1 MDNIG
6 KIAVIFSVLGIFALY
21 ALSTFSTPPLVP
33 LDEIPNHREN
43 FVRVRG
49 ILTEIHFTKQGNAI
63 LRVENL
69 SQSVQVFVPRGG
81 VSGVGGA
88 DVGSAKL
95 NFSLGDEV
103 EVEGIVKIFD
113 GIYEIVAKDIRKL
126 RSSEFPAFSV
136 SQVSS
141 QPQDFVG
148 RKIRVAGCVK
158 RTYKRVF
165 HLCDCNGS
173 FGEIRVLLNF
183 ERGTKIERGAKV
195 AVDGYL
201 RYNPEGMRYELISTA
216 VYERSPKGMNK

>member
-6 KIAVIFSVLGIFALY
+6 KIAVIFSVLGISALY
-21 ALSTFSTPPLVP
+21 ALSTISTPPIVP
-33 LDEIPNHREN
+33 LDKISTHREN

-81 VSGVGGA
+81 VSGVGSASSAG
-88 DVGSAKL
+88 VGSAKL
-95 NFSLGDEV
+95 NLSLGDEV
-103 EVEGIVKIFD
+103 EVEGIVKLFD
-113 GIYEIVAKDIRKL
+113 GIYEIVAEDIHKL

-148 RKIRVAGCVK
+148 RKIRVVGCVK

-165 HLCDCNGS
+165 YLCDCNDS
-173 FGEIRVLLNF
+173 FGEMRVLLNF
-183 ERGTKIERGAKV
+183 ERGAKIERGAKV
-195 AVDGYL
+195 AIEGYL
-201 RYNPEGMRYELISTA
+201 RYNPEGMRYELLSTA
-216 VYERSPKGMNK
+216 VCSN

>member
-21 ALSTFSTPPLVP
+21 AISTISTPPIVP
-33 LDEIPNHREN
+33 LDEIGTHNGEL
-43 FVRVRG
+43 VRIQG
-49 ILTEIHFTKQGNAI
+49 ILTEIACTKQGNAI
-63 LRVENL
+63 LRVENG
-69 SQSVQVFVPRGG
+69 SDAVQVFLSRGCGVG
-81 VSGVGGA
+81 VSSVSSGA
-88 DVGSAKL
+88 NSVKRIL

-103 EVEGIVKIFD
+103 EVEGTVKLFD
-113 GIYEIVAKDIRKL
+113 DIYEIVAEDIRKL

-148 RKIRVAGCVK
+148 RKIRVVGCVK

-165 HLCDCNGS
+165 YLCDCNDS
-173 FGEIRVLLNF
+173 FGEMRVLL
-183 ERGTKIERGAKV
+183 EREAKIERGAKV

-201 RYNPEGMRYELISTA
+201 RYNPEGMRYELLSTA
-216 VYERSPKGMNK
+216 VYSA

>member
-33 LDEIPNHREN
+33 LDEIGAHNGEL
-43 FVRVRG
+43 VRIQG
-49 ILTEIHFTKQGNAI
+49 ILTEIACTKQGNAI
-63 LRVENL
+63 LRVENG
-69 SQSVQVFVPRGG
+69 SDAVQVFLSRGCGVG
-81 VSGVGGA
+81 VSSVSSSGA
-88 DVGSAKL
+88 SSVKRIL

-103 EVEGIVKIFD
+103 EVEGIVKLFD
-113 GIYEIVAKDIRKL
+113 GIYEIVAEDIRKL

-136 SQVSS
+136 SQVAS

-148 RKIRVAGCVK
+148 RKIRVVGCVK

-165 HLCDCNGS
+165 HLCDCGDS
-173 FGEIRVLLNF
+173 FGEMRVLLNSL
-183 ERGTKIERGAKV
+183 ERGAKIERGAKV
-195 AVDGYL
+195 AIEGYL

-216 VYERSPKGMNK
+216 VCSN

>member
-21 ALSTFSTPPLVP
+21 ALSTFSTPPIVP
-33 LDEIPNHREN
+33 LDEISAHNGEL
-43 FVRVRG
+43 VRIQG
-49 ILTEIHFTKQGNAI
+49 ILTEIACTKQGNAI
-63 LRVENL
+63 LRVENG
-69 SQSVQVFVPRGG
+69 SDAVQVFLSRGCGVG
-81 VSGVGGA
+81 VSSVSSGA
-88 DVGSAKL
+88 SSVKRIL

-103 EVEGIVKIFD
+103 EVEGIVKLFD
-113 GIYEIVAKDIRKL
+113 GIYEIVAEDIRKL

-136 SQVSS
+136 SQVAS

-148 RKIRVAGCVK
+148 RKIRVVGCVK

-165 HLCDCNGS
+165 YLCDCKDS
-173 FGEIRVLLNF
+173 FGEMRVLLNF
-183 ERGTKIERGAKV
+183 EREVKIKRGAKV

-216 VYERSPKGMNK
+216 VCSN